1 MISSVQ
7 QTVLTKRV
15 PYSWCLMV
23 SLKRCSLKILS
34 MYYFYGLDL
43 CFTLFSRECH
53 FTLRR
58 LHYRKKKRRR
68 ARDNP
73 QPSTI
78 YQQNSPWIR
87 PQIKTLGHGHRSY
100 LSYDNKF
107 PPPNIVCSRDTY
119 GSRCLIIFLI
129 ILVAPILQMYRYRD
143 SVQPAFF
150 LITYKAGFLSF
161 LTNVSAFTK
170 AD

>member
-7 QTVLTKRV
+7 QTVL
-15 PYSWCLMV
+15 MV
-23 SLKRCSLKILS
+23 SLKCCSLKILS

-43 CFTLFSRECH
+43 CFTLFSRVCH

-58 LHYRKKKRRR
+58 LHYRRKKRRR

-78 YQQNSPWIR
+78 YQQNFPWIR

-100 LSYDNKF
+100 LSYNNKF

-150 LITYKAGFLSF
+150 WPHIRLVSF
-161 LTNVSAFTK
+161 PFWRMCQLLQRLTNSSEV
-170 AD
+170 